1 MDEIASARAEMYD
14 LLFDVFV
21 GLSGDALLSKLKSHR
36 FDALLSTDTNP
47 GGQRIHE
54 GARLVASCRSS
65 ILNGGEGAVVEE
77 LLVDRT
83 RLVRATASTGFR
95 PPYERLYAADPAGD
109 GVLLQEGRRGVTRGG
124 EGSATDTG
132 HMDHQRRPPHIL
144 A

>member
-1 MDEIASARAEMYD
+1 MYD

-21 GLSGDALLSKLKSHR
+21 GQSGDALLSEIKNGR
-36 FDALLSTDTNP
+36 FDEILLTKAESYDH
-47 GGQRIHE
+47 RIRE

-83 RLVRATASTGFR
+83 RLVRATASKSFR

-109 GVLLQEGRRGVTRGG
+109 GVLLQEGRRGV
-124 EGSATDTG
+124 S
-132 HMDHQRRPPHIL
+132 H
-144 A
+144 